1 MQYEQS
7 TEQVCT
13 HFVKLK
19 IPMVSCVFIVEGSSV
34 KDAVTA
40 SRRCFTLS
48 KKNILKKLI
57 CS

>member
-19 IPMVSCVFIVEGSSV
+19 IPMVVLFVVESSSV
-34 KDAVTA
+34 KDTVTA
-40 SRRCFTLS
+40 GRRRFTLRN
-48 KKNILKKLI
+48 KTF
-57 CS
+57 